1 MRKTSVFKTL
11 LFILASCA
19 IGIFTSCDASWE
31 NLDWIGQ
38 LFGVDLKQ
46 ASSGCGCGCLG
57 EKAVIRINNDLNV
70 DLAGVFI
77 APPEDTEWGENFL
90 TELLPPGNIYE
101 TNVDEGLWDVG
112 TVDIN
117 DNVYYVL
124 GVQTTAGA
132 TTELYIS
139 QMTLYGTEDD
149 EGEGEN
155 NGPPVTVPDV
165 IGMSQE
171 DAKTAL
177 ENAGLEVG
185 GVTKKFSNTIAEGHV
200 VSQAPV
206 ADTIISSGSAVN
218 LAVAVADDLSLP
230 DLETELA
237 LGEDP
242 GWENYPDLDAE
253 KESISDVVDDFVT
266 ALKEED
272 VAAAVVHIHGDKQ
285 VAYSELFNSKPE
297 AMESF
302 ADLLSTA
309 TVNFLSSNVDFL
321 PGNRIAE
328 YVVDIDGYEFF
339 ITFMK
344 VDGNWV
350 LYEF

>member
-1 MRKTSVFKTL
+1 MKRMSL
-11 LFILASCA
+11 LRTIAFACAVCA
-19 IGIFTSCDASWE
+19 IGIFTSCDASWK
-31 NLDWIGQ
+31 NLEWIER
-38 LFGVDLKQ
+38 LLGVDLKQ

-57 EKAVIRINNDLNV
+57 QKAVIRINNDLNV
-70 DLAGVFI
+70 DIGGVFI

-90 TELLPPGNIYE
+90 TELLPSGNIYE
-101 TNVDEGLWDVG
+101 TNVDAGLWDVG
-112 TVDIN
+112 VVDVN
-117 DNVYYVL
+117 DNVYYAL
-124 GVQTTAGA
+124 GVQTSADT

-139 QMTLYGTEDD
+139 NMTLYGTEDT
-149 EGEGEN
+149 EGEGET
-155 NGPPVTVPDV
+155 GPPVTVPDV
-165 IGMSQE
+165 VGMSQS
-171 DAKTAL
+171 DAETAIK
-177 ENAGLEVG
+177 EAGLEVG
-185 GVTKKFSNTIAEGHV
+185 GVSKKFSNIIAEGHV
-200 VSQAPV
+200 VTQAPA
-206 ADTIISSGSAVN
+206 ADTVIPSGSAVS

-237 LGEDP
+237 ADEDP

-253 KESISDVVDDFVT
+253 KQSIADVVDDFT
-266 ALKEED
+266 AALKEEN

-297 AMESF
+297 AMASF
-302 ADLLSTA
+302 ADLLSSA
-309 TVNFLSSNVDFL
+309 TLNFLSSNVDFL

-328 YVVDIDGYEFF
+328 YVVDIDGYEFY